1 MPRRTILTFVC
12 LLPACAGLGSG
23 PHKTGGTGDADGDA
37 ATSLASSYSL
47 INHFSI
53 TAASQAPQP
62 AYEILLALDADP
74 GRALLALADAGG
86 VPAAEQ
92 LFDAL
97 PSSLANRLGGWMTD
111 AIGDDGI
118 DEAQTLM
125 QWSRSILA
133 DVEVH
138 SSLEIDAIN
147 ASGEGAATHTLD
159 SLVFHVGDE
168 IVEEDI
174 PQIPSRPGAGHAV
187 LTVQKTP
194 GAGTLELGSHR
205 FGLLFGHA
213 AYQAFE
219 SMVLARYGT
228 DVRGLL
234 GQAIDC
240 PSVADDVANRCVL
253 GVCVGHRSML
263 VDHGLPKLS
272 LARGFARY
280 QHALLATRI
289 SDSAK
294 AASPLEGGFSA
305 LAPTRFWVSGLHRHG
320 SWFDDGRIR
329 LCRAGFWVFVARALW
344 GKALS

>member
-1 MPRRTILTFVC
+1 MLVC

-23 PHKTGGTGDADGDA
+23 PHKGAGHGDSDA
-37 ATSLASSYSL
+37 AASTSLASGYTL

-62 AYEILLALDADP
+62 AYELLLNLDKDP
-74 GRALLALADAGG
+74 GRVLVTLADAGG
-86 VPAAEQ
+86 VPAAER

-97 PSSLANRLGGWMTD
+97 PSSLSNRIGEWMTD

-125 QWSRSILA
+125 QWSRFILA

-138 SSLEIDAIN
+138 SSLEIDSID
-147 ASGEGAATHTLD
+147 ASGEGTATHTLD
-159 SLVFHVGDE
+159 SLVFHVGDD

-174 PQIPSRPGAGHAV
+174 PQIPSRPGAGHAE

-194 GAGTLELGSHR
+194 GSGTLELGSHR

-228 DVRGLL
+228 DVRGVL

-263 VDHGLPKLS
+263 VDLCDGALDQAAQEIRDQFDVFDAEVLRLSSGEVRVETSMDGSELIDGTWVAEAELGQGLRS
-272 LARGFARY
+272 LPARFTGNSY
-280 QHALLATRI
+280 
-289 SDSAK
+289 
-294 AASPLEGGFSA
+294 
-305 LAPTRFWVSGLHRHG
+305 
-320 SWFDDGRIR
+320 
-329 LCRAGFWVFVARALW
+329 
-344 GKALS
+344 

>member
-111 AIGDDGI
+111 AIGGDGI

-125 QWSRSILA
+125 QWSRFILA

-147 ASGEGAATHTLD
+147 ASGEGAATHILD
-159 SLVFHVGDE
+159 SLVFHVGDDV
-168 IVEEDI
+168 VEEEI
-174 PQIPSRPGAGHAV
+174 PQIPSRPGAGHAE

-194 GAGTLELGSHR
+194 GSGTLEIGSHR

-240 PSVADDVANRCVL
+240 PAVADDVANRCVL

-263 VDHGLPKLS
+263 VDLCDGALDQAAQEIREQFDVFDAEVLRLSRGDVTIRSSLDGSELIDGTWVAEAELGQGLRS
-272 LARGFARY
+272 LPARFAGNSY
-280 QHALLATRI
+280 
-289 SDSAK
+289 
-294 AASPLEGGFSA
+294 
-305 LAPTRFWVSGLHRHG
+305 
-320 SWFDDGRIR
+320 
-329 LCRAGFWVFVARALW
+329 
-344 GKALS
+344 